1 MRYLLNK
8 FSDRTMKVKL
18 PALIGNYDRP
28 TDEQTGKLNFKQV
41 YMWPFNF
48 LFLPALL
55 STTKAV
61 KWMELNGPLSHL
73 FPLVGLICGTCKEKF
88 CLVQEDARRVPKR
101 YLSLQT
107 FQDQSMHFLN

>member
-1 MRYLLNK
+1 MT
-8 FSDRTMKVKL
+8 DRQTSRLRVKL
-18 PALIGNYDRP
+18 QTSLHVALQFSFFASTIVNNKGSKMDGI
-28 TDEQTGKLNFKQV
+28 E
-41 YMWPFNF
+41 WP
-48 LFLPALL
+48 
-55 STTKAV
+55 S
-61 KWMELNGPLSHL
+61 SHL